1 MSVLSIEQATAVSA
15 GPKHSNEKGV
25 FVDDAESLPDD
36 VDLKIRDGDLRQRQ
50 GFKGWAL
57 LLLAYQATGV
67 IYGDIGTSPLYVY
80 SSTFSSAPSPSDV
93 LGVLSFIIWSLT
105 LIVTLKYVLIVL
117 RADDD
122 GEGGTFAIYTLLS
135 RYSDIM
141 KRDPRVYQ
149 LVKKGRHK
157 PEDLHV
163 HNQRIRSWLEKSK
176 IAHAILKLLAVFG
189 VSLIL
194 ADGVLTPAQSVLG
207 AIQGIEVADEG
218 IKTSTIVGTSCGILV
233 VLFLVQPLGIHRVSS
248 AFAPIVILWL
258 LFNGCFGIYNLA
270 KHDAGVL
277 KAFSPYFA
285 GAWLMRTKTDGW
297 KSLGG
302 VLLSFTGV
310 ECLFADMGAFS
321 RRAIQLSWLCFAY
334 PCLLLAYIGQAAYLV
349 KKPEAYSNPFF
360 KTVPPGLF
368 WPSLVLAILAA
379 IVASQATITACFQL
393 LAQIMNSSY
402 FPHIKMHY
410 TSTKHHGQVYIP
422 IANWVL
428 MVGCVIVTAVY
439 NNTTKLGHAYGVC
452 VILVTFITTNLVA
465 LAAVIV
471 WRVHPAIT
479 FAVWLPLIVFDG
491 LFLSSSLVKVPDG
504 AWFTLMLAACLA
516 ALFGLWRYGK
526 ETQWLCEAKEVASLT
541 SLVSTAPDGKPKLSE
556 KYGGSELFRIDGLGI
571 FLDKSGVYTPKV
583 YEQWLRKFRAQF
595 DTVVFMHLRALSMPH
610 VSEEERFEVSETH
623 IKKVYRVMI
632 RHGYNDHVITPNLAA
647 LVCQEIRS
655 LIVRQG
661 KTLDDATTAERVNRL
676 QAAFAAQTLYMV
688 GKQQMRISPSYNILK
703 RAMLEIFLWVRE
715 NSRSKFEELNVPAD
729 TIVEVGFVGEI

>member
-1 MSVLSIEQATAVSA
+1 MSVLSTEQARIVPVA
-15 GPKHSNEKGV
+15 PKRGNEKRV
-25 FVDDAESLPDD
+25 VVDDAELLPDD

-50 GFKGWAL
+50 DFKGWTL

-80 SSTFSSAPSPSDV
+80 SSTFSSPPSRPDV

-149 LVKKGRHK
+149 LVKTGRHK
-157 PEDLHV
+157 AEDLHV

-207 AIQGIEVADEG
+207 AIQGIEVVDEG
-218 IKTSTIVGTSCGILV
+218 IKTSTIVGTSCAILV
-233 VLFLVQPLGIHRVSS
+233 VLFLLQPLGIHRVSS
-248 AFAPIVILWL
+248 AFAPIVIIWL

-285 GAWLMRTKTDGW
+285 GAWLMRTKTEGW

-302 VLLSFTGV
+302 VLLCFTGV

-349 KKPEAYSNPFF
+349 EKPEGYSNPFF

-402 FPHIKMHY
+402 FPQIQMHY

-491 LFLSSSLVKVPDG
+491 LFLSASLVKVPDG

-516 ALFGLWRYGK
+516 AFFGLWRYGK
-526 ETQWLCEAKEVASLT
+526 ETQWLCEAEEMTSLT
-541 SLVSTAPDGKPKLSE
+541 SLVSTAPDGTQKLSE
-556 KYGGSELFRIDGLGI
+556 KYGGSELFRIDGLGV
-571 FLDKSGVYTPKV
+571 FLDKSGLYTPKV
-583 YEQWLRKFRAQF
+583 YEQWLRKFRAQLN
-595 DTVVFMHLRALSMPH
+595 TVVFMHLRALSMPH
-610 VSEEERFEVSETH
+610 VSEEQRFEVSETNV
-623 IKKVYRVMI
+623 KDVYRVII
-632 RHGYNDHVITPNLAA
+632 RHGYKDHVITPDLAA

-655 LIVRQG
+655 LIVRQA
-661 KTLDDATTAERVNRL
+661 TAVDDAATAERVNRL
-676 QAAFAAQTLYMV
+676 EAAFAAQTLYMV
-688 GKQQMRISPSYNILK
+688 GKQQMRISPSYNFLK

-715 NSRSKFEELNVPAD
+715 NSRSKVEKLDVPAEK
-729 TIVEVGFVGEI
+729 IVEVGFVGEI

>member
-1 MSVLSIEQATAVSA
+1 MSGQSVDQTAAVPASA
-15 GPKHSNEKGV
+15 RRGTEKPGV
-25 FVDDAESLPDD
+25 VIADTEALPGD
-36 VDLKIRDGDLRQRQ
+36 VDLKIRDSDLRQRQ
-50 GFKGWAL
+50 VFKGWTL
-57 LLLAYQATGV
+57 LFLAYQATGV

-80 SSTFSSAPSPSDV
+80 SSTFSSPPTRTDV

-105 LIVTLKYVLIVL
+105 LIVTLKYVLVVL
-117 RADDD
+117 RADDH

-149 LVKKGRHK
+149 LAKTERHK
-157 PEDLHV
+157 SEDLHV
-163 HNQRIRSWLEKSK
+163 HNEKIRSWLEQSRV
-176 IAHAILKLLAVFG
+176 AHAILKLLAVFG
-189 VSLIL
+189 VSLVL

-207 AIQGIEVADEG
+207 AIQGIKVVDDG
-218 IKTSTIVGTSCGILV
+218 IKTPTIVGVSCAILV
-233 VLFLVQPLGIHRVSS
+233 VLFLVQPLGVHRVSS
-248 AFAPIVILWL
+248 AFAPIVIIWL

-270 KHDAGVL
+270 QHDAGVL

-285 GAWLMRTKTDGW
+285 GAWLMRTKTEGW

-302 VLLSFTGV
+302 ILLCFTGV

-334 PCLLLAYIGQAAYLV
+334 PCLLLAYIGQAAYLAES
-349 KKPEAYSNPFF
+349 PEAYSNPFF
-360 KTVPPGLF
+360 NTVPPGLF

-402 FPHIKMHY
+402 FPQIQMHY

-465 LAAVIV
+465 LVAVIV
-471 WRVHPAIT
+471 WRVHPAIA
-479 FAVWLPLIVFDG
+479 FLIWLPLITFDG
-491 LFLSSSLVKVPDG
+491 LFLSASLVKVPDG

-516 ALFGLWRYGK
+516 AFFGLWRYGK
-526 ETQWLCEAKEVASLT
+526 ETQWTCEAKDKMSLN
-541 SLVSTAPDGKPKLSE
+541 SLVATTLNGGQKLSE
-556 KYGGSELFRIDGLGI
+556 KYGGSELFKIDGLGI
-571 FLDKSGVYTPKV
+571 FLDKSGVFTPKV
-583 YEQWLRKFRAQF
+583 YEQWLRKFRAQM
-595 DTVVFMHLRALSMPH
+595 DTVVFMHMRALSVPH
-610 VSEEERFEVSETH
+610 VSEEDRFEISETS
-623 IKKVYRVMI
+623 IKDVYRLII
-632 RHGYNDHVITPNLAA
+632 RKGYSDHVITPDLAL
-647 LVCQEIRS
+647 LVCQEVRS

-661 KTLDDATTAERVNRL
+661 LDDPTTSERVNRL
-676 QAAFAAQTLYMV
+676 EAASAAQTLYLV
-688 GKQQMRISPSYNILK
+688 GKQQMRISHSYNFFK
-703 RAMLEIFLWVRE
+703 RAMLEIFLWTRE
-715 NSRSKFEELNVPAD
+715 NSRSKFEKLNVPAEKV
-729 TIVEVGFVGEI
+729 VEVGFVGEI